1 MEPTPEIIRIV
12 QRYLT
17 FKKLNPGAIDGI
29 AGKKTYAALDKLKDL
44 PKSWKDE
51 RKLVGAIQLYA
62 KEQGLDPGPI
72 DGLWGQR
79 TQSAYDQ
86 LKYILLYGETPQPW
100 RAEDREPVNPNNWP
114 VQSQSALEEF
124 YGKAKPTGNKNLTT
138 FAIPYPMVLAWDTS
152 KKVTKI
158 TAHVKVKDSVL
169 RVLNKVHDY
178 YGLTEI
184 KRLRLDYFGGCFNYR
199 VMRGGTSLSTH
210 SWGIALDFDPI
221 NNQLRWGSDKATF
234 ARPEYNKWW
243 EFWEEEGWVSLGRE
257 RNYDWMHIQA
267 AKLFS

>member
-29 AGKKTYAALDKLKDL
+29 AGKKTYAALDKLKDF
-44 PKSWKDE
+44 PKSWKEE

-114 VQSQSALEEF
+114 VQSQSALEDF

-158 TAHVKVKDSVL
+158 TAHKKVKESVL
-169 RVLNKVHDY
+169 TVFDNVLNY
-178 YGLTEI
+178 YGPEEI

-199 VMRGGTSLSTH
+199 PIRGGTTLSTH
-210 SWGIALDFDPI
+210 SWGIALDFDPA
-221 NNQLRWGSDKATF
+221 NNQLNWGRDKAAF

-243 EFWEEEGWVSLGRE
+243 ELWEQQGWVSLGRD
-257 RNYDWMHIQA
+257 RNYDWMHVQA
-267 AKLFS
+267 AKLIS

>member
-44 PKSWKDE
+44 PKSWEDE

-114 VQSQSALEEF
+114 VQSQSELEEF

-138 FAIPYPMVLAWDTS
+138 FPIPYPMLLAWDTS
-152 KKVTKI
+152 KRVTKI
-158 TAHVKVKDSVL
+158 TAHFKVKDSVL

-199 VMRGGTSLSTH
+199 VIRGGTSLSTH
-210 SWGIALDFDPI
+210 SW
-221 NNQLRWGSDKATF
+221 
-234 ARPEYNKWW
+234 
-243 EFWEEEGWVSLGRE
+243 V
-257 RNYDWMHIQA
+257 
-267 AKLFS
+267 

>member
-1 MEPTPEIIRIV
+1 MESTPEIIRIV

-72 DGLWGQR
+72 DGLWGQC
-79 TQSAYDQ
+79 TQLS
-86 LKYILLYGETPQPW
+86 
-100 RAEDREPVNPNNWP
+100 
-114 VQSQSALEEF
+114 LEEF

-138 FAIPYPMVLAWDTS
+138 FAISYPIALTWDTS

-178 YGLTEI
+178 FS
-184 KRLRLDYFGGCFNYR
+184 KCFNYY
-199 VMRGGTSLSTH
+199 VMRGS
-210 SWGIALDFDPI
+210 A
-221 NNQLRWGSDKATF
+221 
-234 ARPEYNKWW
+234 E
-243 EFWEEEGWVSLGRE
+243 
-257 RNYDWMHIQA
+257 
-267 AKLFS
+267 